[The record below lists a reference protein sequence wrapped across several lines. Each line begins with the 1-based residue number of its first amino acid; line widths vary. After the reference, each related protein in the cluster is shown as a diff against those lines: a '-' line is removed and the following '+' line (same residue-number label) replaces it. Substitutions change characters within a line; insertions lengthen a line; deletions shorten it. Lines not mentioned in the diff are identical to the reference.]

1 MAIENEVL
9 TRRAGVAQSVEQLI
23 RNQQVAGSNPVT
35 SSKSKKDTVW
45 YPFYFWKVDV
55 SGEKLVRPSCDGLS
69 MTDKGF
75 VAKRRTIPSPNG
87 LRSTVCR
94 F

>member
-35 SSKSKKDTVW
+35 SSKQKGRPMWDVL
-45 YPFYFWKVDV
+45 FVWKVGV
-55 SGEKLVRPSCDGLS
+55 SGDVLVRPSSDVLG
-69 MTDKGF
+69 
-75 VAKRRTIPSPNG
+75 
-87 LRSTVCR
+87 
-94 F
+94 